1 MSELPVAIVTVV
13 ATVVTVNVAIA
24 IYGIFSRPS
33 LIKKVIALVLFTD
46 SVNILAVIV
55 GFRIAGPFP
64 SPPILPGQPAKP
76 EDIGVFPARSVDP
89 IPQALLVTAIVIGL
103 AVSVFLLGLAV
114 LYYKHFGTT
123 DTRVIPEVEEAEA
136 PK

>member
-1 MSELPVAIVTVV
+1 MSDLPSAIVTVV
-13 ATVVTVNVAIA
+13 VTAVIVNIAIA

-33 LIKKVIALVLFTD
+33 LVKKIVALVLFTD
-46 SVNILAVIV
+46 SVNVLAVVV
-55 GFRIAGPFP
+55 GFRAPGTFP
-64 SPPILPGQPAKP
+64 SPPILPEQPARP
-76 EDIGVFPARSVDP
+76 EDLRTFLARSVDP

-123 DTRVIPEVEEAEA
+123 DTRIPQEVEVGEA
-136 PK
+136 PE